1 MVCAW
6 AAALA
11 GRSGWGA
18 KEPPRLN
25 PRVNITRLSS
35 LDQDAWGLFDPSRV
49 VAGQESLSGSW
60 GSGWY
65 PWRGTSAQHCRGHS
79 PKAKSTERKITKKNF
94 PTNSEES

>member
-25 PRVNITRLSS
+25 PRVIITRLSS
-35 LDQDAWGLFDPSRV
+35 LDQGAWGPFDPS
-49 VAGQESLSGSW
+49 
-60 GSGWY
+60 
-65 PWRGTSAQHCRGHS
+65 
-79 PKAKSTERKITKKNF
+79 
-94 PTNSEES
+94 